1 MHPRRG
7 QLVCN
12 LGVMLDIRFKRRG
25 NDEDLDQAIAFHRE
39 ALALPPVGHP
49 DRSMTLNNLAVS
61 LSTRFDH

>member
-1 MHPRRG
+1 
-7 QLVCN
+7 
-12 LGVMLDIRFKRRG
+12 MLDIRFKRRG